1 MNLLVIGCGRIG
13 SDLAYRLF
21 KQGHKVSVIDQT
33 EKAFSNLPDDFRGRT
48 LEGEAL
54 NQNLLHRAGIE
65 KIDGVAVV
73 TGSDTLN
80 AVVGHIAKTIFNVPN
95 VIVRNYD
102 PHFRP
107 IFEAFNLQTVSSS
120 TWGAQ
125 RIEELLYGQ
134 EVRTVFSA
142 GNGEVELYEFMIPAV
157 WEGKSLNELLPEQGC
172 CATAITRHGHA
183 LLPDMKMLIH
193 KDDILL
199 VSASIEGAEIVKE
212 KPGAIRSGGGLICSC

>member
-21 KQGHKVSVIDQT
+21 KQGHKVCVIDQT

-54 NQNLLHRAGIE
+54 NQHLLHRAGIE
-65 KIDGVAVV
+65 NIDGVAVV

-80 AVVGHIAKTIFNVPN
+80 AVVGHIAKAIFKVPN

-102 PHFRP
+102 PHYRS

-142 GNGEVELYEFMIPAV
+142 GNGEVELYEFMIPAA
-157 WEGKSLNELLPEQGC
+157 WEGKSLSELLPEQGC
-172 CATAITRHGHA
+172 CATAITRHGRA
-183 LLPDMKMLIH
+183 LLPDLHALIH

-199 VSASIEGAEIVKE
+199 VSASIEGAEALRLNLAKSAQVE
-212 KPGAIRSGGGLICSC
+212 D

>member
-1 MNLLVIGCGRIG
+1 MNFLVIGCGRIG

-21 KQGHKVSVIDQT
+21 MQGHKVCVIDQV

-54 NQNLLHRAGIE
+54 NQHLLHRAGIE
-65 KIDGVAVV
+65 KVDGVAVV

-80 AVVGHIAKTIFNVPN
+80 AVVGHIAKAIFKVPN
-95 VIVRNYD
+95 VIARNYD
-102 PHFRP
+102 PHYRP

-142 GNGEVELYEFMIPAV
+142 GNGEIELYEFMIPQA
-157 WEGKSLNELLPEQGC
+157 WEGKSLNELLPEKGC
-172 CATAITRHGHA
+172 CATAITRNGRA
-183 LLPDMKMLIH
+183 LLPDMDMLIH

-199 VSASIEGAEIVKE
+199 VSASIEGAEALRKNLENSTRVE
-212 KPGAIRSGGGLICSC
+212 D

>member
-1 MNLLVIGCGRIG
+1 MNMIVIGCGRVG
-13 SDLAYRLF
+13 SDLAYRLY
-21 KQGHKVSVIDQT
+21 KQGHKVCVIDQT

-65 KIDGVAVV
+65 KVDGVAVV

-80 AVVGHIAKTIFNVPN
+80 AVVGHIAKSIFKVSN
-95 VIVRNYD
+95 VIARNYD
-102 PHFRP
+102 PYYRSL
-107 IFEAFNLQTVSSS
+107 FEAFNLQTVSSS
-120 TWGAQ
+120 SWGAQ

-142 GNGEVELYEFMIPAV
+142 GNGEIELYEFMIPQG
-157 WEGKSLNELLPEQGC
+157 WEGKSLGNLLPGEGC
-172 CATAITRHGHA
+172 CATAITRNGRA
-183 LLPDMKMLIH
+183 LLPDANMLIH

-199 VSASIEGAEIVKE
+199 VSATLEGAENLRKNLELSSQVE
-212 KPGAIRSGGGLICSC
+212 A

>member
-1 MNLLVIGCGRIG
+1 MNLLVIGCGRVG
-13 SDLAYRLF
+13 SDLAYRLY
-21 KQGHKVSVIDQT
+21 KQGHKVCVIDQT

-54 NQNLLHRAGIE
+54 NQHLLHRAGIE
-65 KIDGVAVV
+65 KVDGVAVV

-80 AVVGHIAKTIFNVPN
+80 AVVGHISKSIFKVPN

-102 PHFRP
+102 PHFRG

-120 TWGAQ
+120 SWGAQ

-142 GNGEVELYEFMIPAV
+142 GNGEIELYEFMIPQD
-157 WEGKSLNELLPEQGC
+157 WEGKSLDDLLPGEGC
-172 CATAITRHGHA
+172 CATAITRHGRA
-183 LLPDMKMLIH
+183 LLPDMNMQIH

-199 VSASIEGAEIVKE
+199 VSATLEGAEILRKNLDKNNQVE
-212 KPGAIRSGGGLICSC
+212 A